1 MKYLEILRAKLA
13 ELNETRTAALAELEA
28 IPAKA
33 VDENRSMEDAEQS
46 AFDECRTRVADIDT
60 QADELRQRISELEAI
75 DARTSAVAE
84 HPEVHIVRKTDPED
98 VLNRASATP
107 AEVRSAIMRTIEDH
121 DLEPEHASGIEKL
134 VRKHAG
140 ERDGEGRD
148 WAKNILARST
158 PLYERA
164 FGKYLSSG
172 GQLVALDA
180 DEQRA
185 IVVGTNTSGG
195 FLLPTVIDPTLLLTN
210 NGTDNAIRQISRVV
224 TLTGDSNALYVP
236 SSAGVTASWD
246 PELTEVSDDSP
257 AVARNSIPIHK
268 GAAFIMASIEAT
280 QDLGVLVDSLRML
293 FADAKDRLEGA
304 AFATGSGSDQPTGI
318 FTALDANTNVE
329 LTTTTAATVGAVD
342 IHSVYRSL
350 PVRWRSNGTWL
361 MNPLWNLGIK
371 TLGSQ
376 TSDSIGDIRDGTTGR
391 LLGRPVVEA
400 EDAPAVTT
408 TTALD
413 NVLVFGDFR
422 NYVIAQKPGSMAV
435 EYIPHIFGT
444 TNNRPIGARGWY
456 AYWRTGADSV
466 NDLAFRL
473 LQDKTSA

>member
-1 MKYLEILRAKLA
+1 MKYLEILRAQLTA
-13 ELNETRTAALAELEA
+13 LEEQRSAALAELEA

-33 VDENRSMEDAEQS
+33 IVEERSLNDDESS
-46 AFDECRTRVADIDT
+46 AFDAAKEKVTGYDAE
-60 QADELRQRISELEAI
+60 ADELRGRIADLEKIAE
-75 DARTSAVAE
+75 RTGAAGA
-84 HPEVHIVRKTDPED
+84 HPEVQVVRKSDPAD
-98 VLNRASATP
+98 VLENRNASPSELRSAVMRSIEDREIP
-107 AEVRSAIMRTIEDH
+107 AEHKGDIDS
-121 DLEPEHASGIEKL
+121 LL
-134 VRKHAG
+134 RKHST
-140 ERDGEGRD
+140 DTT
-148 WAKNILARST
+148 WARSILARST
-158 PLYERA
+158 EVYERA
-164 FGKYLSSG
+164 FGKYLASN
-172 GQLVALDA
+172 GQMAFLDPE
-180 DEQRA
+180 EQRA

-195 FLLPTVIDPTLLLTN
+195 FLLPTVLDPTMILTN

-257 AVARNSIPIHK
+257 EIARNSIPIHK
-268 GAAFIMASIEAT
+268 GAAFVMASIEAT
-280 QDLGVLVDSLRML
+280 QDLGVLIDSLRML

-304 AFATGSGSDQPTGI
+304 AFATGSGTNQPTGI

-342 IHSVYRSL
+342 IHNVYRSL

-400 EDAPAVTT
+400 EDAPSTTT

-435 EYIPHIFGT
+435 EYIPHIFGN
-444 TNNRPIGARGWY
+444 TNSRPIGARGWY